1 MVQHDFLLIM
11 TTKPSKCNL
20 NFKSNQQWKRTKKDL
35 FETVKSEINYL
46 AKNTDQK
53 YLALCLEAEFFS
65 ISPKMEIKK
74 WQLGNEEL
82 FALNDDDHT
91 HNSTLM
97 IQNQGQKVRNTLC
110 PVIVWMMIS
119 YNLIIQFEVM
129 SPHSQKT

>member
-53 YLALCLEAEFFS
+53 YLALLSRSRIFFDFS
-65 ISPKMEIKK
+65 KDGDKEMTIRK
-74 WQLGNEEL
+74 
-82 FALNDDDHT
+82 
-91 HNSTLM
+91 
-97 IQNQGQKVRNTLC
+97 RR
-110 PVIVWMMIS
+110 IVCS
-119 YNLIIQFEVM
+119 ER
-129 SPHSQKT
+129 

>member
-1 MVQHDFLLIM
+1 M
-11 TTKPSKCNL
+11 

-91 HNSTLM
+91 HTPSNTNDTESGTKSKEHTLSCYCL
-97 IQNQGQKVRNTLC
+97 NDD
-110 PVIVWMMIS
+110 
-119 YNLIIQFEVM
+119 LI
-129 SPHSQKT
+129 